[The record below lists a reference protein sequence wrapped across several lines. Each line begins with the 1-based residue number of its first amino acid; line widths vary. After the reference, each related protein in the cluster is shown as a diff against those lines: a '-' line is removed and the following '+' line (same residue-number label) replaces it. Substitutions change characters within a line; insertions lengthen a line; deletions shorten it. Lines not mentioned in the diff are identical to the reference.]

1 MKRYIIILAALLG
14 MNVAAMAQ
22 EAAQVKVE
30 KLNMVRSG
38 EYVIVDMDLDLQAMD
53 VASNRAVLITPSIVK
68 GDKSL
73 DLTPIGVYG
82 RDRYFHYK
90 RNGDS
95 SLSNNDK
102 EMSYRTKDLPEMME
116 YHVVVPFEKW
126 MRGSQLVLNCST
138 YGCCR
143 ELEGENDQTLVD
155 GFLPAIPRPE
165 IFVPATIYVRPEA
178 EGVKTRSLSGS
189 AYVDFVVNK
198 TNIDPA
204 YRNNAKELGKITATI
219 DSVKNDSDITITSIS
234 IKGFASPDGSYAG
247 NERLAKGRT
256 ESLKRYVQKLYHF
269 DSSFIKTDYEPEDW
283 AGLERYVEA
292 SSLAAKSAILEIIN
306 NEALTADAREWKIK
320 KEYAEDYK
328 ALKEDCYPA
337 LRHSD
342 YKVEY
347 VIRDFTDLK
356 QIEQIMAKN
365 PRKLSLNEFYL
376 LAQSYEA
383 GSQKLNE
390 LYEVAVKV
398 YPDDAVA
405 NLNAANAAMQKGDKA
420 AAEKHLAKAGDSAE
434 ADYARGVLAAMQ
446 DDVVKAEAYMQKAQA
461 AGLVQ
466 AGAALNGLGA
476 YKQAMKEY
484 NAYNE

>member
-14 MNVAAMAQ
+14 VNVAAMAQ

-53 VASNRAVLITPSIVK
+53 VASNRAVLVTPAIVK
-68 GDKSL
+68 GEKSL

-90 RNGDS
+90 RNGES

-102 EMSYRTKDLPEMME
+102 EMSFRTKDLPETME

-143 ELEGENDQTLVD
+143 ELEGETNETLVD
-155 GFLPAIPRPE
+155 SFLPAIPRPE

-204 YRNNAKELGKITATI
+204 YRNNGKELGKITATI

-234 IKGFASPDGSYAG
+234 IKGFASPDGNYAG

-256 ESLKRYVQKLYHF
+256 ESLKRYVQNLYHF
-269 DSSFIKTDYEPEDW
+269 DSSFIKADYEAEDW
-283 AGLERYVEA
+283 AGLERYIEA
-292 SSLAAKSAILEIIN
+292 SSLASKGAILDIIH
-306 NEALTADAREWKIK
+306 NEAYNADAREWKIK
-320 KEYAEDYK
+320 KEYPEDYK
-328 ALKEDCYPA
+328 FLKENCYPA

-376 LAQSYEA
+376 LAQSYEP

-390 LYEVAVKV
+390 LYEVAVSV

-461 AGLVQ
+461 AGLKQ
-466 AGAALNGLGA
+466 AGAALNGLAA
-476 YKQAMKEY
+476 YKQAMQEY

>member
-1 MKRYIIILAALLG
+1 M
-14 MNVAAMAQ
+14 
-22 EAAQVKVE
+22 
-30 KLNMVRSG
+30 
-38 EYVIVDMDLDLQAMD
+38 
-53 VASNRAVLITPSIVK
+53 
-68 GDKSL
+68 
-73 DLTPIGVYG
+73 
-82 RDRYFHYK
+82 
-90 RNGDS
+90 
-95 SLSNNDK
+95 
-102 EMSYRTKDLPEMME
+102 
-116 YHVVVPFEKW
+116 
-126 MRGSQLVLNCST
+126 
-138 YGCCR
+138 
-143 ELEGENDQTLVD
+143 
-155 GFLPAIPRPE
+155 
-165 IFVPATIYVRPEA
+165 
-178 EGVKTRSLSGS
+178 
-189 AYVDFVVNK
+189 
-198 TNIDPA
+198 
-204 YRNNAKELGKITATI
+204 
-219 DSVKNDSDITITSIS
+219 
-234 IKGFASPDGSYAG
+234 
-247 NERLAKGRT
+247 
-256 ESLKRYVQKLYHF
+256 
-269 DSSFIKTDYEPEDW
+269 
-283 AGLERYVEA
+283 ERYVEA

-306 NEALTADAREWKIK
+306 NETMTADARELKIK

-328 ALKEDCYPA
+328 TLKEDCYPA

-434 ADYARGVLAAMQ
+434 ADYTRGVLAAMQ

>member
-1 MKRYIIILAALLG
+1 MKRYIILLAALLG
-14 MNVAAMAQ
+14 VNTAVMAQ
-22 EAAQVKVE
+22 ETAGAKVE
-30 KLNMVRSG
+30 KVNMVRSG
-38 EYVIVDMDLDLQAMD
+38 EYVIVDMDIDLQSLD
-53 VASNRAVLITPSIVK
+53 VAANRAVLITPTIVQ
-68 GDKSL
+68 GEKSL
-73 DLTPIGVYG
+73 GLKPIGVYG

-95 SLSNNDK
+95 SLSNNDQ
-102 EMSYRTKDLPEMME
+102 EMSFRTKDLPEVVNYRE
-116 YHVVVPFEKW
+116 VVPFEKW
-126 MRGSQLVLNCST
+126 MRGSELVLNCST

-143 ELEGENDQTLVD
+143 EKEGENNQTLVD

-165 IFVPATIYVRPEA
+165 IYVPALIYVRPEA

-189 AYVDFVVNK
+189 AYVDFVVNM

-204 YRNNAKELGKITATI
+204 YRNNTEELGKITATI
-219 DSVKNDSDITITSIS
+219 DSVKNDNDITITSIS

-256 ESLKRYVQKLYHF
+256 ESLKRYVQNLYHF
-269 DSSFIKTDYEPEDW
+269 DPSFIKTDYEPEDW

-292 SSLAAKSAILEIIN
+292 SSLATKSAILEIIR
-306 NEALTADAREWKIK
+306 NEELTADAREWKIK
-320 KEYAEDYK
+320 KEYPEDYK
-328 ALKEDCYPA
+328 ILKENCYPA

-376 LAQSYEA
+376 LAQSYES
-383 GSQKLNE
+383 GSQQLND

-398 YPDDAVA
+398 YPEDEVA
-405 NLNAANAAMQKGDKA
+405 NLNAANAAMQKADKA
-420 AAEKHLAKAGDSAE
+420 AAERYLAKAGDSAE

-466 AGAALNGLGA
+466 AGAALNGLGT
-476 YKQAMKEY
+476 YKQAMQEY